1 MEDIIKE
8 ISEKIYIT
16 LGVGYKENIYHSS
29 FSIELRKRGI
39 VFQSEVICPILYE
52 NIQVGFERADIVLYD
67 NENMTY
73 VLEFKAQLNPV
84 GNKEIIQVKKYLKNF
99 KINNGYLINF
109 SSKLEIK
116 HVIL

>member
-8 ISEKIYIT
+8 ISKKIYSTI
-16 LGVGYKENIYHSS
+16 GYGYKENIYHNA
-29 FSIELRKRGI
+29 FSIELRKHGI
-39 VFQSEVICPILYE
+39 SFQSEVICPILYE
-52 NIQVGFERADIVLYD
+52 GIQVGFERADIVIYD

-73 VLEFKAQLNPV
+73 VLEFKAQIGPV

-99 KINNGYLINF
+99 NVSVGILINF

-116 HVIL
+116 YITL